1 MNTTGKVII
10 SYVILAIVIIGLLLF
25 TSNIRE
31 KLKATEAR
39 EAQNLIALTD
49 TISQYKNTN
58 GELVSTKAVMQMTMK
73 QLEIANDSLAQ
84 WVKDNPADVK
94 VVTKVVT
101 QLRYDTIISNES
113 VIVNDSGRIGIT
125 FNYNQDQISFNSS
138 TKFSVNRP
146 VELSNT
152 SLIVTNLAIDAGITT
167 AIVED
172 SEGIKRIEVVS
183 DNPHL
188 AFTSIEGNI
197 IPEDKIGFFD
207 KFGLGIAIGPTANYD
222 FIDKDF
228 SIGIGI
234 TAGLVYKKIKRK

>member
-1 MNTTGKVII
+1 MTTQVKVII
-10 SYVILAIVIIGLLLF
+10 SYIMIAIVIVGLVAF
-25 TSNIRE
+25 ANNRNE

-39 EAQNLIALTD
+39 VAQNIVALSD
-49 TISQYKNTN
+49 TVTQYENKN
-58 GELVSTKAVMQMTMK
+58 GELVSTKAIMQMTMD

-84 WVKDNPADVK
+84 WVKDNPSSVIS
-94 VVTKVVT
+94 VTKVVT
-101 QLRYDTIISNES
+101 KIQYDTIISNEGI
-113 VIVNDSGRIGIT
+113 IVNDSGRIGIT